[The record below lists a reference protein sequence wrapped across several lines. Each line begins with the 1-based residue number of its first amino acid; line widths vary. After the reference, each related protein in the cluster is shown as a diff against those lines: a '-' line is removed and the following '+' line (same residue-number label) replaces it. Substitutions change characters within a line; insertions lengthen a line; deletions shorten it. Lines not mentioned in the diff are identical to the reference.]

1 MTHKILAIHD
11 LSGYGNTSLMAIIPL
26 MYHFGIEVCAL
37 PSMLLSANTCFDGY
51 QTLDT
56 SSFMRQSLEHFKQL
70 NMRFSAIYSGFLGNP
85 EQVQTV
91 LEAIDG
97 FSDTPLVMI
106 DPVMADDG
114 LLYSCYPNSMISA
127 MRELVKKADIITPN
141 FTEACFLANLPAPD
155 NPDGGFSDEL
165 CRRLLALGPKEL
177 IITSYP
183 GKENLKSI
191 LYLSQTMPEPV
202 HFPYTHIP
210 CFYTGAGDI
219 LSALILIYTL
229 KGHERMNA
237 IPKAAEFIQMAISH
251 ALARNRDGSAGVL
264 LQELIHDLQ
273 I

>member
-1 MTHKILAIHD
+1 
-11 LSGYGNTSLMAIIPL
+11 
-26 MYHFGIEVCAL
+26 
-37 PSMLLSANTCFDGY
+37 
-51 QTLDT
+51 
-56 SSFMRQSLEHFKQL
+56 
-70 NMRFSAIYSGFLGNP
+70 
-85 EQVQTV
+85 
-91 LEAIDG
+91 
-97 FSDTPLVMI
+97 
-106 DPVMADDG
+106 
-114 LLYSCYPNSMISA
+114 
-127 MRELVKKADIITPN
+127 
-141 FTEACFLANLPAPD
+141 
-155 NPDGGFSDEL
+155 
-165 CRRLLALGPKEL
+165 LGPKEL

-219 LSALILIYTL
+219 LSTLILIYTL

-251 ALARNRDGSAGVL
+251 ALACNRDGSAGVL